1 MDINK
6 LRALQQK
13 AQEEIN
19 EVNSRGN
26 KGNGLPMV
34 YPHNNGTFRIKL
46 LFDEKSGL
54 LQRKLIRHNSGNK
67 KLPCLSMYGEDCPV
81 CAKVAEIQDS
91 QGRESGVFSKYGY
104 NTKCIC
110 HAVLMNDDDN
120 AVNSD
125 RQDKLKIGD
134 AFIMMYPVSLYNKI
148 NELIVKS
155 GEHITSLLATNE
167 GKTIEISRK
176 QNGNGPIE
184 YNASIYAFGDEKV
197 RNTEE
202 EFNELLESLP
212 SLNEEMVPS
221 SPTEDIR
228 NSIKALVETIDAE
241 FVSGKVIN
249 PNNQESVNQQNQSKN
264 ENNGASIADAMNPPV
279 EDSKPEEQHN
289 EPAPSTS
296 SNSGMNITMGNNAES
311 DRPECFGKHSDTEK
325 KCMLCPAEVDCMMVQ

>member
-19 EVNSRGN
+19 EVNSRNSGN
-26 KGNGLPMV
+26 KNNGLPMV
-34 YPHNNGTFRIKL
+34 YPYNNGTFRIKL

-54 LQRKLIRHNSGNK
+54 LQRKLVRHNTGSK

-81 CAKVAEIQDS
+81 CAKVSEIQDS
-91 QGRESGVFSKYGY
+91 LGRDSGVFSKYGY

-110 HAVLMNDDDN
+110 HAVLMDDSDK
-120 AVNSD
+120 AINSN
-125 RQDKLKIGD
+125 RQDKINIGD
-134 AFIMMYPVSLYNKI
+134 AFIFMYPISLYNKI

-176 QNGNGPIE
+176 QNGNGPVE

-197 RNTEE
+197 RQTDE

-212 SLNEEMVPS
+212 ALNDEIVPS

-228 NSIKALVETIDAE
+228 NSIKALVESINTE
-241 FVSGKVIN
+241 YVSGKVLN
-249 PNNQESVNQQNQSKN
+249 PNDQEQAQASMKQDND
-264 ENNGASIADAMNPPV
+264 ENGGSSIADALNRPV
-279 EDSKPEEQHN
+279 ESEDQKSN
-289 EPAPSTS
+289 ES
-296 SNSGMNITMGNNAES
+296 SNKDNMNISVGEDNNLDS
-311 DRPECFGKHSDTEK
+311 DGRPDCFGKHSDTDQ
-325 KCMLCPAEVDCMMVQ
+325 KCLVCPMEVECITAE

>member
-6 LRALQQK
+6 LRALQQR

-19 EVNSRGN
+19 EANSRGN
-26 KGNGLPMV
+26 RGNGLPMV

-54 LQRKLIRHNSGNK
+54 LQRKLVRHNAGNK
-67 KLPCLSMYGEDCPV
+67 KIPCFSMYGEDCPI
-81 CAKVAEIQDS
+81 CAKVTEIQES
-91 QGRESGVFSKYGY
+91 QGKESGVFAKYGY

-110 HAVLMNDDDN
+110 HAVLMDDSDN
-120 AVNSD
+120 AINSD
-125 RQDKLKIGD
+125 RQDKLNIGD

-197 RNTEE
+197 RENDDQ
-202 EFNELLESLP
+202 FNELLESLP
-212 SLNEEMVPS
+212 ALNDEMVPS
-221 SPTEDIR
+221 SPTEEIR
-228 NSIKALVETIDAE
+228 NSAKALIESISAE
-241 FVSGKVIN
+241 FVSGKVID
-249 PNNQESVNQQNQSKN
+249 PNNKNSVNQNDSNN
-264 ENNGASIADAMNPPV
+264 ESANEGKSLAEAMNPPV
-279 EDSKPEEQHN
+279 DKPEQKEEPTTNNGMDISIN
-289 EPAPSTS
+289 E
-296 SNSGMNITMGNNAES
+296 NNG
-311 DRPECFGKHSDTEK
+311 DRPACFGQHSDSES
-325 KCMLCPAEVDCMMVQ
+325 KCLVCPAEVDCIVANV